1 MQPGE
6 NRRTTDQ
13 EIWEIIRKVL
23 TFDQEACF
31 ESVKKEMLKHIKSD
45 HDCGRVMTLE
55 EYISSALFFTTLYF
69 TDHHLPRAFYTQEFV
84 HRKYPELVERIRIMV
99 EEALKA
105 TREL

>member
-1 MQPGE
+1 MGND
-6 NRRTTDQ
+6 NRYDDKTLQ
-13 EIWEIIRKVL
+13 EIIRKLL

-31 ESVKKEMLKHIKSD
+31 ESVKKEILKQIKSD
-45 HDCGRVMTLE
+45 HECGRMMKPE

-84 HRKYPELVERIRIMV
+84 NRKYPELVERIRIMV

-105 TREL
+105 TRGL